1 MRSFGGWFLANFSI
15 ADASC
20 VLCSWLGALSC
31 VGYVLGA
38 TECSSVLDLVRA
50 VATDSCVIKPVP
62 LLALQPGCLHRAETS
77 SARLRQLGM
86 QSTSGQ
92 VVERLGYLLGRPT
105 PRLGTPPGIGM
116 GGASITP
123 GKSETRPGG
132 QPKATGKIGREQDRV
147 GRNSS
152 GARQV
157 DIEYVG
163 KYVGG
168 GNM

>member
-1 MRSFGGWFLANFSI
+1 MFL
-15 ADASC
+15 
-20 VLCSWLGALSC
+20 VGRALVRWIC
-31 VGYVLGA
+31 TRA

-50 VATDSCVIKPVP
+50 VAMDSCVIKPAP

-132 QPKATGKIGREQDRV
+132 QPQGGEGGFTKLTIRYLVLYSDNRRDYEKFWRLVFGQLF
-147 GRNSS
+147 NS
-152 GARQV
+152 
-157 DIEYVG
+157 
-163 KYVGG
+163 
-168 GNM
+168 

>member
-1 MRSFGGWFLANFSI
+1 MRSFAGLALANFSI
-15 ADASC
+15 ADGWC
-20 VLCSWLGALSC
+20 CKINCFVFLVGPALVRRVC
-31 VGYVLGA
+31 TRA

-50 VATDSCVIKPVP
+50 VAMDSCVIKPVP

-157 DIEYVG
+157 DVEDVG
-163 KYVGG
+163 NV
-168 GNM
+168 